1 MKIWQLIL
9 KEIKFRKLNFTLIF
23 FPVVVATSLCVMM
36 LTVSHAAYKEINRQ
50 MRNLGTNLIIVPKSM
65 NQFDYFKDG
74 FTSDTLPEDY
84 IEKLRKAKIFTVQHL
99 IGTIDKPI
107 DIKGKTA
114 IVRGTMAAAQVAH
127 AGKKAP
133 MGTEVPLGKVF
144 CGFAIAQ
151 QLNLEIGGA
160 LTIKDRNFIVD
171 KIYRSKGNKED
182 VMIYMN
188 LREAQEIFEMPKK
201 VNVIR
206 ALQCQTDCNEF
217 SEIEKKLSAIKAE
230 LQPLVPDADF
240 IEQSDIAD
248 VREYTRNTMQKFN
261 NFILPI
267 IFIVSLIWIALIFIN
282 NVKER
287 KQEIGILRAL
297 GADSGQISQLFLC
310 KALFIGLIGG
320 LCGYF
325 LGNILAVYFG
335 PKIFKLT
342 STKIELEYIYLAYAL
357 SIAPVVCILSSYLP
371 TFIAVQQDPAEVLR
385 ED

>member
-188 LREAQEIFEMPKK
+188 LKEAQEIFEMPKK

-206 ALQCQTDCNEF
+206 ALQCWKGRQNELF
-217 SEIEKKLSAIKAE
+217 A
-230 LQPLVPDADF
+230 VGRHDFADF
-240 IEQSDIAD
+240 RLHGGAQRVAGKWFGF
-248 VREYTRNTMQKFN
+248 V
-261 NFILPI
+261 
-267 IFIVSLIWIALIFIN
+267 
-282 NVKER
+282 
-287 KQEIGILRAL
+287 
-297 GADSGQISQLFLC
+297 GADGGCGKKGMC
-310 KALFIGLIGG
+310 KEWTWFAEYANGAEPVMNFAIDIPCFFDG
-320 LCGYF
+320 F
-325 LGNILAVYFG
+325 S
-335 PKIFKLT
+335 IFP
-342 STKIELEYIYLAYAL
+342 AYGVPIKNGAGHAWSVTL
-357 SIAPVVCILSSYLP
+357 NYG
-371 TFIAVQQDPAEVLR
+371 FKF
-385 ED
+385 